1 MARTQPGPTGYRP
14 LLCSVALASR
24 RAAPGACPLPTPSP
38 PYPKPRL
45 PHLSRARRAD
55 WACSGARPRAVRA
68 ERMHSP
74 GRGLAVQGRGAQEAA
89 LADALAS
96 LRRTRARMASLT
108 AYGTAGGRASQA
120 GRASQ
125 TRHPGKLRGSVMSV
139 RLLGSEPNPGAKRC
153 TSAAQGGCL
162 GTGKRGLCQ

>member
-1 MARTQPGPTGYRP
+1 MVRTQPGPTGYRP

-74 GRGLAVQGRGAQEAA
+74 GRGLAVQGRGAQAAA

-139 RLLGSEPNPGAKRC
+139 RLLGREPNPGAKRC